1 MDPHSKVHPSHN
13 VSSGSF
19 LAWPQKINL
28 EVNHRFNYQRRCH
41 LVFDVLANHII
52 RLVTIYRKVFGW
64 PPFPTITH
72 VDVVVGSVWFSQ
84 TDWSYIP
91 FLFRTQGTET
101 LIGMNLPHQT
111 TAYLPHSNLAMEHT
125 CFISENHTWTYIKI
139 RYMELRVWILHCQIT
154 VPKGSHQVAI
164 RYRRPGPF
172 LPCQLHEEAAH
183 RAVASAASHLV
194 NGCKWAI

>member
-1 MDPHSKVHPSHN
+1 M
-13 VSSGSF
+13 SSSSF

-28 EVNHRFNYQRRCH
+28 EVNQRFNYQKRCH
-41 LVFDVLANHII
+41 LVFDVLASHII
-52 RLVTIYRKVFGW
+52 RLETIYRKVFGW

-91 FLFRTQGTET
+91 SLFRTQGTET
-101 LIGMNLPHQT
+101 LIAMNPPHQT
-111 TAYLPHSNLAMEHT
+111 TAYLHLPSTFKFSNG
-125 CFISENHTWTYIKI
+125 TYLLHIIKS
-139 RYMELRVWILHCQIT
+139 YMNIYKPDSWSFVCGFCIARL
-154 VPKGSHQVAI
+154 PKGSHQVAI